1 MSHMSWLRPCLR
13 IGAAAL
19 MLAAMILAIASDRAL
34 AQGPQVDTGAPPG
47 VPDARGKI
55 GPALGAS
62 GGVSFETS
70 PILDRPLGGRAG
82 PSASR
87 APVGGLA
94 IQSGNLNQA
103 KPNFKPRTT
112 PPTEIPSYGELDLPE
127 GTGAFVVGEE
137 GGMTLDA
144 AIGLLIQRNL
154 DLIALRFEI
163 PMASADVLTAG
174 LRANPIFYADSQLIP
189 YGRYTN
195 TRPGGPTQ
203 EDVNITYPI
212 DVTQKRKARIVV
224 AREAKKVTEAQFQDA
239 VRQSVDGLYGAYVQL
254 AASELTLKYSRAFLA
269 GLVRLRDLY
278 ESRLAVGQVGQEKV
292 DALRAQVEMAQL
304 QERQANAALIAS
316 RRDLGLMLN
325 FTREQ
330 SDAIRI
336 HDNLRNVGEL
346 PESLDALVTRAL
358 KTRPDLLAFR
368 FGLGR
373 ANADVTLAQ
382 RNRYSDV
389 YLLVQP
395 YTFQN
400 NTYLGLHS
408 PTSWAVGLTANVP
421 VFNRNQGNIQRAKV
435 NVRQTQVELA
445 SQERQ
450 VVHDVEDAV
459 RQFDLTRQ
467 SVIEI
472 ENEVLP
478 ASRRVRDVALN
489 RTRAGEANPEEY
501 LEAQRQFNEVVK
513 QYRDALVGH
522 RQDMLDLNS
531 AVAVRLF
538 P

>member
-1 MSHMSWLRPCLR
+1 VA
-13 IGAAAL
+13 IIAVV
-19 MLAAMILAIASDRAL
+19 LATASTVAV
-34 AQGPQVDTGAPPG
+34 AQGPQIDTGAPPG
-47 VPDARGKI
+47 VPDARNKI

-70 PILDRPLGGRAG
+70 PILDRPIGGRAG

-87 APVGGLA
+87 APIGGLA
-94 IQSGNLNQA
+94 VPSGNLAQA
-103 KPNFKPRTT
+103 KPAFQPRQMQL
-112 PPTEIPSYGELDLPE
+112 PEVPAYGELDLPE
-127 GTGAFVVGEE
+127 GSQAFIVGEE
-137 GGMTLDA
+137 GGMTLET

-163 PMASADVLTAG
+163 PMADADVLTAG
-174 LRANPIFYADSQLIP
+174 LRANPVFYADSQLIP

-203 EDVNITYPI
+203 EDVNVTFPL
-212 DVTQKRKARIVV
+212 DVTHKRKARIVV

-239 VRQSVDGLYGAYVQL
+239 VRQSVDNLYNAYVRL
-254 AASELTLKYSRAFLA
+254 GSAELTLNYSRAFLA
-269 GLVRLRDLY
+269 GLIRLRDLF
-278 ESRLAVGQVGQEKV
+278 ENRLRLGRVAQDKV
-292 DALRAQVEMAQL
+292 DSLRAQVELAQL
-304 QERQANAALIAS
+304 QERQAIAALVAA

-325 FTREQ
+325 FNREQ

-336 HDNLRNVGEL
+336 HDNLRNVDEL

-358 KTRPDLLAFR
+358 KARPDLLAYR
-368 FGLGR
+368 YGLGR
-373 ANADVTLAQ
+373 ANADVVLAE

-421 VFNRNQGNIQRAKV
+421 VFNRNQGNVKRAKI
-435 NVRQTQVELA
+435 NARQTQVELA

-450 VVHDVEDAV
+450 VMHDVEDAV
-459 RQFDLTRQ
+459 RQFELTRQ

-472 ENEVLP
+472 ENEVIP
-478 ASRRVRDVALN
+478 ASRRVRDTALN
-489 RTRAGEANPEEY
+489 RVRAGETNPEEY

-513 QYRDALVGH
+513 QYRDALTAH
-522 RQDMLDLNS
+522 REDMLDLNT
-531 AVAVRLF
+531 AVSVRLF